1 MFTLRCTAA
10 TALRILVLVGTLAL
24 VGCGQASNGPVGLA
38 QYVNPLIGTSN
49 GGDTFPG
56 ADVPFG
62 MIQWSPETGAQRTIG
77 GYTYNNTQLRG
88 FALTELSGAGCSA
101 YGDIP
106 ILPFTGPLP
115 SSPST
120 ATVAFSHQNERAWPG
135 YYGVTLSSGVQAQL
149 TVTERSGI
157 GTFAYPTNGTA
168 GMLFKVSGSANGVS
182 ASSVTIVSNDEVQ
195 GSATSG
201 HFCGTGDV
209 YTVYFTAV
217 FKEPFRSFGVY
228 EGDLAQSGARTASG
242 TSDGAY
248 VEFAPGTDVQMK
260 VGISFVSAANA
271 LGNIKASDPGWNFAA
286 VRNQAL
292 KTWNQLL
299 GHITV
304 TGGTTSLRT
313 VFYTA
318 LYHSLLQ
325 PNVFSDAN
333 GQYMGFDDKVHTLP
347 KGETQYANFSGWD
360 IYRSETQ
367 LLSLLAPQET
377 GNMIQSLLN
386 DAEQGGWLPKWPLA
400 NGYTGVMNG
409 DSADAI
415 IADAYSFGVTNFN
428 TKTALTYMLKGATQ
442 AATSGY
448 VERPGLAAYL
458 EDGFEPAQAANT
470 LEYNTDDF
478 AIAQFAKAL
487 GKTKTYQTF
496 MQRSQGWVH
505 LVDQATGFLEPALA
519 DGAFPSG
526 FDPNSVNG
534 YREGDA
540 YQYTWDVPFNLS
552 SLFGLLGGDQAVSQ
566 RLDSFFTQ
574 LNAGQTAS
582 YYWAGNEPGL
592 EIPWEYDFLGEPY
605 QTENVVREIQD
616 QLYTDNPGGLPGN
629 DDLGAMSSW
638 YVWSA
643 LGMYPEIPGVADLVL
658 STPLFPSA
666 TIHLPNGKTFQINAA
681 GASPDRGYIL
691 AATLGGKA
699 YNQDWV
705 PLGTIEKGGT
715 LADELSTAAN
725 QSTVNPLI
733 GFFGLTVFGAAPMHP
748 WAASPADEPPSFG
761 TGMPPASVAL
771 NPATPVVSLGQ
782 STTVTVSITN
792 LTASSATVDWSASP
806 PSGIQLSTS
815 TGNLSVAADQTAA
828 ISLSLSTNPSTATG
842 VFSVPLGLRLS
853 TGTTLNETIMLTVT
867 PVDSID
873 SLFNNVAISDV
884 ANPALANADGGGNSY
899 SAEALQAA
907 GVVPGTVLHIDGASL
922 QWPDVAAGAPDN
934 IAANGQTV
942 PIQSIPGATALVVLG
957 ATTDGPSSGTA
968 VIHYTNGTS
977 QNVALGFSDWTL
989 NAGQSSLTP
998 GETEA
1003 IVTGYRN
1010 TDGGPSTVTTYV
1022 FARSL
1027 PIPAGESVESITLP
1041 TQQGAAEIHLFA
1053 LAEN

>member
-1 MFTLRCTAA
+1 MFILRRTVATTLRIC
-10 TALRILVLVGTLAL
+10 VLVGTLAL
-24 VGCGQASNGPVGLA
+24 LGCGKASNGPTGLS
-38 QYVNPLIGTSN
+38 QYVNPFIGTSN

-62 MIQWSPETGAQRTIG
+62 MIQWSPETGAQNTIG

-88 FALTELSGAGCSA
+88 FALTELSGAGCPA

-106 ILPFTGPLP
+106 MLPFTGPLP
-115 SSPST
+115 TSPNT
-120 ATVAFSHQNERAWPG
+120 ATVAFSHQQEQAWPG
-135 YYGVTLSSGVQAQL
+135 YYGVTLSSGVHAQL

-157 GTFAYPTNGTA
+157 GTFTYPNGSPS
-168 GMLFKVSGSANGVS
+168 GMLFKVSGSSNGVS
-182 ASSVTIVSNDEVQ
+182 ASSVKIVGNNEVQ

-201 HFCGTGDV
+201 HFCGSGDV
-209 YTVYFTAV
+209 YTIYFTAV
-217 FKEPFRSFGVY
+217 FKEPFRRFGVY
-228 EGDLAQSGARTASG
+228 EGDLVQNGQRTASG
-242 TSDGAY
+242 TNDGAY
-248 VEFAPGTDVQMK
+248 VEFGPGSDVQMK

-271 LGNIKASDPGWNFAA
+271 LGNIEASDPGWNFAA
-286 VRNQAL
+286 VRNSAL
-292 KTWNQLL
+292 KAWNQLL
-299 GHITV
+299 RRITV
-304 TGGTTSLRT
+304 TGGTTALRT

-367 LLSLLAPQET
+367 LLSLLAPQQT

-386 DAEQGGWLPKWPLA
+386 DAQQGGWLPRWPLA

-415 IADAYSFGVTNFN
+415 IADAYSFGVRNFN

-458 EDGFEPAQAANT
+458 QDGFEPDQAANT

-478 AIAQFAKAL
+478 AIAQFAQAL
-487 GKTKTYQTF
+487 GQTGTYQTF
-496 MQRSQGWVH
+496 MQRAQGWVH

-519 DGAFPSG
+519 DGAFPSD

-552 SLFGLLGGDQAVSQ
+552 SLFGLLGGDPAVIQ
-566 RLDSFFTQ
+566 RLDVFFTQ

-605 QTENVVREIQD
+605 QTENVVREIQNE
-616 QLYTDNPGGLPGN
+616 LYTDTPGGLPGN
-629 DDLGAMSSW
+629 DDLGEMSSW

-658 STPLFPSA
+658 STPLFPST
-666 TIHLPNGKTFQINAA
+666 TIHLPNGRTFQINAA

-691 AATLGGKA
+691 AATLDGKA
-699 YNQDWV
+699 YTHDWM
-705 PLGTIEKGGT
+705 PLGTVTKGGT
-715 LADELSTAAN
+715 LTDALSAAPN

-733 GFFGLTVFGAAPMHP
+733 GLFGLTVFGTAPTHP
-748 WAASPADEPPSFG
+748 WAATSTDEPPSFN
-761 TGMPPASVAL
+761 TGMPPAAVAL
-771 NPATPVVSLGQ
+771 DPATPVVSLGQ
-782 STTVTVSITN
+782 STTVTVRITN
-792 LTASSATVDWSASP
+792 LTPHSETVAWSVSP
-806 PSGIQLSTS
+806 PSGIPSTTS
-815 TGNLSVAADQTAA
+815 TGNLSVPADQTSTIPLLFA
-828 ISLSLSTNPSTATG
+828 TNPSTATG
-842 VFSVPLGLRLS
+842 VLSVPLDLRLS
-853 TGTTLNETIMLTVT
+853 TGTTLHETILLTVT
-867 PVDSID
+867 PTGSID
-873 SLFNNVAISDV
+873 GLFNNVAISDD

-907 GVVPGTVLHIDGASL
+907 GVVPGTILHIDGAAL
-922 QWPDVAAGAPDN
+922 QWPDVAPGAPDN

-957 ATTDGPSSGTA
+957 ATTDGPASGTA

-977 QNVALGFSDWTL
+977 QNVTLGFSDWTL
-989 NAGQSSLTP
+989 NAGQSSPTA

-1010 TDGGPSTVTTYV
+1010 TDGGPSTVNTYV

-1027 PIPAGESVESITLP
+1027 PITPGATIQSITLP
-1041 TQQGAAEIHLFA
+1041 TQHGAAEIHIFA